1 MSDRIDRARVARKVA
16 GRLGI
21 DSEVFAALCI
31 RVCAG
36 ERILFDIGMPAAA
49 RVRLT
54 RLLQGAVAL
63 DKALP
68 RRILHDPRI
77 SDQTING
84 LAAEVGRAIR
94 RDPIAEQRY
103 LKSQR

>member
-36 ERILFDIGMPAAA
+36 ERVLFDSSMAAA
-49 RVRLT
+49 ERVRLT

-63 DKALP
+63 DNALP
-68 RRILHDPRI
+68 RRFLHAPRI

-94 RDPIAEQRY
+94 RDPAQEAAFLKAQR
-103 LKSQR
+103 